1 MPAYILGITKR
12 GIKGIT
18 NRGRFQGLHIGAQR
32 DYKKGELKGFQ
43 IGAKRLQIGEREIAN
58 WGRDFKSGKGLQI
71 GTEQLALMSVYFI
84 KVTVIYGC
92 VTRNI

>member
-43 IGAKRLQIGEREIAN
+43 IGAEISKSGQRDYKLGKERLQTGAGISNR
-58 WGRDFKSGKGLQI
+58 GRDYKSVQNNLHSRVSI
-71 GTEQLALMSVYFI
+71 L
-84 KVTVIYGC
+84 
-92 VTRNI
+92 